1 MRTQK
6 ISSEE
11 IEYLLIKIEDLIWE
25 WENGSISPYE
35 LVKQLKET
43 TSHHESI

>member
-11 IEYLLIKIEDLIWE
+11 VEYLLIKIEDLIWE
-25 WENGSISPYE
+25 WENASISPYE
-35 LVKQLKET
+35 LVKQLKEI

>member
-6 ISSEE
+6 TS
-11 IEYLLIKIEDLIWE
+11 IKEQIEDLIWE
-25 WENGSISPYE
+25 WDNASISPYE
-35 LVKQLKET
+35 LVKQLKEI